1 MHRQGTSAATVLGTR
16 ATRLPQTAKLI
27 NWSSQASRCNGCT
40 LALALNPK
48 PKPSYQTPKVNR
60 ELRATEIVLAHIAN
74 LLAV

>member
-1 MHRQGTSAATVLGTR
+1 MHMPGTSAATVLWTR

-40 LALALNPK
+40 LALNPK

-60 ELRATEIVLAHIAN
+60 EFRATEIVLAHIAN